1 MRSYEAAA
9 RTWYSWGRRV
19 DTSLDGLTPMPKHPP
34 TTATI
39 ERRLEDPP
47 VIVRSVLER
56 VGADH
61 VRILDYRRRRPHETR
76 FTRVRAMEG
85 RVVPF
90 EQLQLD
96 QSFDALFPQRGLFD
110 DPTATTAAA
119 SMDLPRRR
127 RPRRR
132 GRPPER

>member
-1 MRSYEAAA
+1 M
-9 RTWYSWGRRV
+9 
-19 DTSLDGLTPMPKHPP
+19 PMTKHPP

-61 VRILDYRRRRPHETR
+61 VRILDYRRRRPNETR

-90 EQLQLD
+90 AQLQLD